1 MVNVRRIKFSS
12 VKDMLGVKE
21 VISGASTWGE
31 LKSEQPEIASGAIGM
46 KAYIR
51 TGAGTTITG
60 DHHRLPEG
68 DFDFVFV
75 ADKNDS
81 GRSSN

>member
-1 MVNVRRIKFSS
+1 
-12 VKDMLGVKE
+12 MLGVKE
-21 VISGASTWGE
+21 VISGAETWGE
-31 LKSEQPEIASGAIGM
+31 LKAEHSEIGAESVGM

-51 TGAGTTITG
+51 TGVQTTITS
-60 DHHRLPEG
+60 DSHRLPEG

-81 GRSSN
+81 GRAEN